1 MPSLVRRSLLAA
13 LLTLT
18 AGGCVL
24 ITGDFD
30 LLSRRP
36 RPLAEQV
43 VSGSG
48 RAKILLLD
56 LSGVISSEERA
67 GPLGLGG
74 RESTVSRVQAE
85 LDLAADDDDVRAVVV
100 RINSP
105 GGTVTASDIIYNGL
119 MRFKAEHH
127 MPVLVQMMDVA
138 ASGGYYS
145 ALAGDEIIA
154 TPTTIT
160 GSIGVIFTNISVA
173 GLMDKLGVRDQT
185 VASGAMKDIGSPL
198 RTMTPAERAVLEAL
212 IGDLQ
217 GRFVGLVRER
227 RPNLTPE
234 MSTTMTDGR
243 VFSADQALQGGLVDA
258 IGYLD
263 DTIDARQAARRRE
276 RGAGHPLPPRR
287 RVRRGHLRPRRRA
300 GAGDAD
306 QSAQLRRPPA
316 AAGPQLPLPLGAL
329 GRRSRRGTWVRRC
342 RSARGERPAS
352 SPGRG
357 RCWSPAARCTS
368 SATTRPTTT
377 SGCISTA
384 AAASSPRARS
394 RVSTTP
400 PTPPPAC
407 PGSITS
413 G

>member
-1 MPSLVRRSLLAA
+1 MPSLVCRSLLAA

-30 LLSRRP
+30 PLSRRP

-48 RAKILLLD
+48 RAKVLLLD
-56 LSGVISSEERA
+56 LSGVISSEERQ
-67 GPLGLGG
+67 GPLGIGG

-119 MRFKAEHH
+119 MRFKAEHRI
-127 MPVLVQMMDVA
+127 PVLVQMMDVA

-160 GSIGVIFTNISVA
+160 GSVGVIFTNISVA

-234 MSTTMTDGR
+234 MSATMTDGR

-263 DTIDARQAARRRE
+263 DTIERAKQRAGVSEARVIRYRRSDEFGEGIYARADAPAQVTQISLLNFEDRL
-276 RGAGHPLPPRR
+276 LPP
-287 RVRRGHLRPRRRA
+287 
-300 GAGDAD
+300 
-306 QSAQLRRPPA
+306 
-316 AAGPQLPLPLGAL
+316 GPNFLYLWEP
-329 GRRSRRGTWVRRC
+329 
-342 RSARGERPAS
+342 
-352 SPGRG
+352 
-357 RCWSPAARCTS
+357 
-368 SATTRPTTT
+368 
-377 SGCISTA
+377 
-384 AAASSPRARS
+384 
-394 RVSTTP
+394 
-400 PTPPPAC
+400 
-407 PGSITS
+407 
-413 G
+413 